1 MPGVDTIKTNVKPY
15 KYEGTIS
22 PYRACK
28 MGTVTGAVIA
38 VTGATD
44 VVEGFTIEPG
54 IAGEMHGIAMDGGQI
69 LVEAGAAIAAKA
81 FVTIDAVGRVVTA
94 APAGAANATVYGKV
108 LEAAAAA
115 GDLIPMQYTRFV
127 MQG

>member
-1 MPGVDTIKTNVKPY
+1 MPGVDTIKTNVKAY
-15 KYEGTIS
+15 KYEGTIL
-22 PYRACK
+22 PNRACK

-54 IAGEMHGIAMDGGQI
+54 GAGEMHGIAMDGGQI

-81 FVTIDAVGRVVTA
+81 RLTIDAVGRVVTA
-94 APAGAANATVYGKV
+94 APGAGANVEIVGKA
-108 LEAAAAA
+108 LEAAAAV
-115 GDLIPMQYTRFV
+115 GDLIPMQYTRGV